1 MSKYKN
7 PIVKLE
13 TVNIQTW
20 EYAALVRDKT
30 LLEVVR
36 RLIPATESYNLKSAI
51 MTVLGEDD
59 YDKAE
64 EAAKRG

>member
-1 MSKYKN
+1 MN
-7 PIVKLE
+7 DNVVLVPV
-13 TVNIQTW
+13 W
-20 EYAALVRDKT
+20 EYEQLIRNKT

-36 RLIPATESYNLKSAI
+36 RLIPTTESYNLKSAI

>member
-1 MSKYKN
+1 MNDSN
-7 PIVKLE
+7 MALITNE
-13 TVNIQTW
+13 
-20 EYAALVRDKT
+20 EYAELIRNKT

-36 RLIPATESYNLKSAI
+36 RLIPTTESYNLKSAI

>member
-1 MSKYKN
+1 MN
-7 PIVKLE
+7 DNVVLVPV
-13 TVNIQTW
+13 W
-20 EYAALVRDKT
+20 EYEQLIRNKT

-36 RLIPATESYNLKSAI
+36 RLIPTTESYDLKRTI

>member
-1 MSKYKN
+1 MN
-7 PIVKLE
+7 DE
-13 TVNIQTW
+13 FTVCISNS
-20 EYAALVRDKT
+20 EYAALLRDKT

-36 RLIPATESYNLKSAI
+36 RLIPTTESYNLKSAI